1 MNMVKVK
8 TNELS
13 RKSLNWVVA
22 TLEGVGAE
30 AAVIFQK
37 GAHYQYGSSGDLSV
51 PIFERE
57 GISVKHLGTNNWRG
71 YNGKFEVDSES
82 FLEAGLRCFV
92 AMRLGD
98 EVEVPVAITDRDYRD
113 KLNEITAEDV
123 DQMDFDDIYRLR
135 VQQLEDEGMTTS
147 DAQGC
152 ADYEDTSGT
161 MTDNVKQNLGK
172 FKTMV

>member
-1 MNMVKVK
+1 MFMVKVK
-8 TNELS
+8 TKELS
-13 RKSLNWVVA
+13 RKTLNWVVA

-37 GAHYQYGSSGDLSV
+37 GAHYQYGSSADLSV

-57 GISVKHLGTNNWRG
+57 GISVKNLGTNNWRG
-71 YNGKFEVDSES
+71 YNGKFEVDSPS

-98 EVEVPVAITDRDYRD
+98 EVKVPVSITDRDYRE
-113 KLNEITAEDV
+113 KLNEITATDV
-123 DQMDFDDIYRLR
+123 DQMVFDDIYKLR

-152 ADYEDTSGT
+152 ADYEDANGT
-161 MTDNVKQNLGK
+161 MLSNVIQNLGK
-172 FKTMV
+172 FKTSV